1 MKGEKMRKLILMLFL
16 LGLLAIPA
24 LASETFTFSRI
35 TSNTPDGY
43 ELPTVVMTVYDT
55 GIESQVGFT
64 FELTGPGCLTEIYF
78 DDGTLLD
85 RTLGDVLEIIDS
97 PPDVDFTDI
106 KIAPKNLPGG
116 EILDPAFI
124 ATQGLSVDTAGNTST
139 GVCEGESLSLV
150 YSLQGELGYQDVLSA
165 IYLGISDPIA
175 DGSLRAGIHVRG
187 LGLDGEYSD
196 SFVIT
201 VPAPGSVL
209 LGSIGIGFVGWLRRR
224 RTV

>member
-1 MKGEKMRKLILMLFL
+1 MKKLILMLFL
-16 LGLLAIPA
+16 LGVLAVPA

-43 ELPTVVMTVYDT
+43 ELPTIEMTVYDT
-55 GIESQVGFT
+55 GVEGQVGFT
-64 FELTGPGCLTEIYF
+64 FGLTGPGCITEIYF

-85 RTLGDVLEIIDS
+85 VCEILDS
-97 PPDVDFTDI
+97 PPDVDFTDDGVS
-106 KIAPKNLPGG
+106 PDNLPGG
-116 EILDPAFI
+116 NILDPAFI

-150 YSLQGELGYQDVLSA
+150 YTLQGGLDYQGVLSA

-201 VPAPGSVL
+201 TVPAPGAIV
-209 LGSIGIGFVGWLRRR
+209 LGSIGISFVGWLRRR
-224 RTV
+224 HTV

>member
-1 MKGEKMRKLILMLFL
+1 MKKLILMLFL
-16 LGLLAIPA
+16 LGVLAVPA

-35 TSNTPDGY
+35 TSNTPGEYD
-43 ELPTVVMTVYDT
+43 LPTIEMTVYDT

-78 DDGTLLD
+78 DDSTPPDGILD
-85 RTLGDVLEIIDS
+85 DIWEIIDS
-97 PPDVDFTDI
+97 PPDVDFTDDGVS
-106 KIAPKNLPGG
+106 PDNLPGG
-116 EILDPAFI
+116 NILDPAFI
-124 ATQGLSVDTAGNTST
+124 ATQGLSVDTAKNTSS
-139 GVCEGESLSLV
+139 GICKGESLSLV
-150 YSLQGELGYQDVLSA
+150 YSLQGGLDYQGVLNA

-201 VPAPGSVL
+201 TVPAPGAIV
-209 LGSIGIGFVGWLRRR
+209 LGSIGISFVGWLRRR
-224 RTV
+224 CTV